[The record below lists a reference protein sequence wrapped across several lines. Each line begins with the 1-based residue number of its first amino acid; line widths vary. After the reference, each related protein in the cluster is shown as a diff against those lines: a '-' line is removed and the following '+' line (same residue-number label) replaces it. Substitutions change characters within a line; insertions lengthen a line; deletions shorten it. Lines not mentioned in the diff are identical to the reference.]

1 MHEHTWKKHCFCCR
15 ENNIEECELEMYF
28 AQDYETLGV
37 VKTHELKPGG
47 EEILV
52 TEENKNEYI
61 E

>member
-1 MHEHTWKKHCFCCR
+1 MMLLLTQSCSR

-28 AQDYETLGV
+28 ATDYETLGV
-37 VKTHELKPGG
+37 LKTHELKPGG

-52 TEENKNEYI
+52 TEENKDEYI

>member
-1 MHEHTWKKHCFCCR
+1 MYVQWCR

-28 AQDYETLGV
+28 AQDYETLGEI
-37 VKTHELKPGG
+37 KTHELKPGG

-52 TEENKNEYI
+52 TEENKEEYI